1 MSEGALQ
8 LRLGLAGAAAV
19 LPWAWLGLLALWR
32 RKPQTQARYVR
43 LANRSVAVAT
53 LVLALEGLLL
63 ALTLRVGAYEKLA
76 RWDAL
81 FLLVPLYAFAVW
93 LLMLSRFDQGGQLVA
108 LRLLRSW
115 GKWGGIALSALT
127 VVNVGVWVF
136 WGPLFQFVAPP
147 SVALVGILAAVFLV
161 KLWRTGD
168 LAPAEQPDPNA
179 GQAPKAE
186 PPKADPKQAPKADAK
201 QPPKAEPP
209 KADAK
214 QPPKAEPPKA
224 APSPA
229 PSSKAEPSKA
239 APSNIPDDFDDLPP
253 LKPSALQPSS
263 AQPDSPSSPQG
274 AAQGDARDE
283 LYRLLAAQEEDEQ

>member
-186 PPKADPKQAPKADAK
+186 PPKADAK
-201 QPPKAEPP
+201 QPPKT
-209 KADAK
+209 
-214 QPPKAEPPKA
+214 EPPKA

>member
-32 RKPQTQARYVR
+32 RKPQTQGRYVR

-76 RWDAL
+76 HWDAL

-93 LLMLSRFDQGGQLVA
+93 LLMLSRLDQGGQLVA

-168 LAPAEQPDPNA
+168 LAPAEQTDPNA

-186 PPKADPKQAPKADAK
+186 PPKAEPKQPA
-201 QPPKAEPP
+201 KAEPP

-214 QPPKAEPPKA
+214 PAPKAEPPKA
-224 APSPA
+224 SPA
-229 PSSKAEPSKA
+229 STPKAEPPKA

-253 LKPSALQPSS
+253 LKPSATKPKGD
-263 AQPDSPSSPQG
+263 APQ
-274 AAQGDARDE
+274 QGQDDARDE
-283 LYRLLAAQEEDEQ
+283 LYRLLAAQEEDEPGNK

>member
-32 RKPQTQARYVR
+32 RKPQTQGRYVR
-43 LANRSVAVAT
+43 LANRSVALAT

-76 RWDAL
+76 TWDAL

-93 LLMLSRFDQGGQLVA
+93 LLMLSRLDQGGQLVA

-115 GKWGGIALSALT
+115 GKWGGIALGALT
-127 VVNVGVWVF
+127 VINVGVWVF

-168 LAPAEQPDPNA
+168 LAPAEQTDPNA
-179 GQAPKAE
+179 GQAPNKAE
-186 PPKADPKQAPKADAK
+186 PPKADPKQPTKAE
-201 QPPKAEPP
+201 PPKAEPP

-214 QPPKAEPPKA
+214 PAPKVEPPKA
-224 APSPA
+224 SPA
-229 PSSKAEPSKA
+229 PSSNASPA
-239 APSNIPDDFDDLPP
+239 QPAPSNIPDDFDDLPP
-253 LKPSALQPSS
+253 LKPSAAKPKGD
-263 AQPDSPSSPQG
+263 APQ
-274 AAQGDARDE
+274 QGQDDARDE
-283 LYRLLAAQEEDEQ
+283 LYRLLAAQEEDEPGNK